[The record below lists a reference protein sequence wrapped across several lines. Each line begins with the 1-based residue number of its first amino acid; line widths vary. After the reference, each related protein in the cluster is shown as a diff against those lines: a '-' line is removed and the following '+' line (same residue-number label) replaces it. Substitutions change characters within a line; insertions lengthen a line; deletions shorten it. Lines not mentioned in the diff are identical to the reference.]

1 MDAYLAAAI
10 FWTIVGAVLG
20 ALVGPRNGW
29 SPGAGAAIGALLG
42 PIGVLILLLVRGG
55 RPTAQELED
64 RRRWEDWAR
73 WQQVQAAGPPSP
85 PTWSQAAPWLATPN
99 TWMPGYPP
107 SAAPRPDLFVVPNFR
122 EDIRV
127 LPSLFMTRR
136 LLWLPLAI
144 FLSGLVLVLI
154 IGALPTDIG
163 GIADL
168 YLQFFFVPPALFTF
182 FIAGFVAPRASYLVG
197 FIYGVI
203 GGLTWFFGLVP
214 PGAVPD
220 AASFASAYVTTLMYG
235 VVYGT
240 LAALLGRFF
249 VRLFVWLRSS

>member
-1 MDAYLAAAI
+1 LSRKLGPRA
-10 FWTIVGAVLG
+10 VGRG
-20 ALVGPRNGW
+20 ALRCRQPHLNSTEEIALARAKNTTRADARRRTREAQRAELNVDE
-29 SPGAGAAIGALLG
+29 AAD
-42 PIGVLILLLVRGG
+42 
-55 RPTAQELED
+55 AQEPTD
-64 RRRWEDWAR
+64 DAPATAR
-73 WQQVQAAGPPSP
+73 PA
-85 PTWSQAAPWLATPN
+85 
-99 TWMPGYPP
+99 
-107 SAAPRPDLFVVPNFR
+107 LFKMPNFR
-122 EDIRV
+122 EDIRL
-127 LPSLFMTRR
+127 LPSLFRTRR

-203 GGLTWFFGLVP
+203 GGLTWFIGLVP
-214 PGAVPD
+214 SGAVTD
-220 AASFASAYVTTLMYG
+220 LASFASAFVTTLMYG

-240 LAALLGRFF
+240 LAAAFAAWYRDF
-249 VRLFVWLRSS
+249 LRRMQDNSRKKRVDQEAKERAKRRDERQEARKVAKRTT